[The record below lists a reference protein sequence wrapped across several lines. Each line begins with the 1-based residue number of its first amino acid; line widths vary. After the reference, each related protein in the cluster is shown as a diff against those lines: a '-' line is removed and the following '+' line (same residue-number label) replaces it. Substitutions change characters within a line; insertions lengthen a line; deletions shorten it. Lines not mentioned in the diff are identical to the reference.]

1 MDVKYGDFSFKKEK
15 LAIPT
20 VDIQTS
26 FNKTEAGAVLS
37 HVYDITLAGKI
48 MATGNRNGLSDGS
61 LNTADNYGEGEPN
74 GGPQTVLWESLI
86 IAANNIKKAFD
97 EDYKKLEILCSD
109 NTDTLIWGLSEDTTS
124 ARVANLNFEN
134 STDENWN
141 QIIDYSIGLQVVKP
155 SPSYQDYYDEPN
167 PSTVSSFQ
175 DSYEISPITEDSFYI
190 PADPVLIDN
199 DPSTST
205 YNKNNEGNLFPM
217 GSGGGNRYT
226 VTRTVGANGIK
237 SRKYGSALD
246 NGKGFVTG
254 VLLKS
259 PQISEILQNLTLT
272 NRTTSIQASE
282 ADGRYEITDTFTAS
296 DSHFFE
302 ATRETFTVTNNV
314 DRNFRK
320 TTTIAGTIFGQSAL
334 SKNVDSL
341 YWGITNPS
349 DTVHADKLFIVP
361 LSNSEVSAENAYQSA
376 SGQFQ
381 ELLDTD
387 IFHKR
392 CLAVSFPSGIS
403 EEYQKISNNQGA
415 TTALPFKNFTGWLNP
430 IAVNATSTHS
440 PRDSKIEY
448 SFTFD
453 SRPLSLIKGAF
464 NESIDISDAHPV
476 RNYAMQEVFVRN
488 PILQDRGTYSLPTR
502 TATYSAIFFP
512 EEVKRSAAAYIN
524 NTTLSRIYTALDQF
538 NPNRMNAQNA
548 GNYGNG
554 RYYIISRITKEE
566 EQYDPIEG
574 TFAKSVTWSYEFM
587 YGSWIKISQLQT
599 GLY

>member
-1 MDVKYGDFSFKKEK
+1 MDVKYGDFSFKNKK

-48 MATGNRNGLSDGS
+48 MATGNRTGSSDGS
-61 LNTADNYGEGEPN
+61 LNTADNYDGQEPN

-86 IAANNIKKAFD
+86 IVANDIKKAFD
-97 EDYKKLEILCSD
+97 EDYKKLEILCSN

-124 ARVANLNFEN
+124 ARVTNLNFEN
-134 STDENWN
+134 STDENWS

-155 SPSYQDYYDEPN
+155 SPSYQDYYSEPN

-190 PADPVLIDN
+190 PADPVLTDN

-205 YNKNNEGNLFPM
+205 YNENNQGNLFPM

-226 VTRTVGANGIK
+226 ITRTVGANGIK
-237 SRKYGSALD
+237 STKYGSALD

-259 PQISEILQNLTLT
+259 PQISEILQSLTLT

-282 ADGRYEITDTFTAS
+282 ADGRYEITDTFIAS

-334 SKNVDSL
+334 SKNVDNL

-361 LSNSEVSAENAYQSA
+361 LSNSEVSAENAYESA

-381 ELLDTD
+381 ELLDAD

-403 EEYQKISNNQGA
+403 EEYQKISNNQGGA
-415 TTALPFKNFTGWLNP
+415 TTLPFKNFTGWLNP

-448 SFTFD
+448 NFTFD

-476 RNYAMQEVFVRN
+476 RNYAMQEVFLRN

-502 TATYSAIFFP
+502 TATYSATFFP
-512 EEVKRSAAAYIN
+512 EEVNRSAAAYIN

-554 RYYIISRITKEE
+554 RYYIISRITKED

-574 TFAKSVTWSYEFM
+574 TFSKSVTWSYEIM
-587 YGSWIKISQLQT
+587 YGAWMKISQLQT

>member
-1 MDVKYGDFSFKKEK
+1 MDVKYGDFSFKNEK

-48 MATGNRNGLSDGS
+48 MATGNRTGSSDGS
-61 LNTADNYGEGEPN
+61 LNTADNYDGQEPN
-74 GGPQTVLWESLI
+74 GGPQTILWESLI
-86 IAANNIKKAFD
+86 IVANDIKKAFD
-97 EDYKKLEILCSD
+97 EDYKKLEILCSN

-124 ARVANLNFEN
+124 ARVTNLNFEN
-134 STDENWN
+134 STDENWS

-155 SPSYQDYYDEPN
+155 SPSYQDYYSEPN

-190 PADPVLIDN
+190 PADPVLTDN
-199 DPSTST
+199 DLSTST
-205 YNKNNEGNLFPM
+205 YNEKNEGNLFPM

-226 VTRTVGANGIK
+226 ITRTVGANGIK
-237 SRKYGSALD
+237 STKYGSALD

-259 PQISEILQNLTLT
+259 PQISEILQSLTLT

-282 ADGRYEITDTFTAS
+282 ADGRYEITDTFIAS

-361 LSNSEVSAENAYQSA
+361 LSNSEVSAENAYESA

-381 ELLDTD
+381 ELLDAD

-403 EEYQKISNNQGA
+403 EEYQKISNNQGGA
-415 TTALPFKNFTGWLNP
+415 TTLPFKNFTGWLNP

-476 RNYAMQEVFVRN
+476 RNYAMQEVFLRN

-502 TATYSAIFFP
+502 TATYSATFFP

-554 RYYIISRITKEE
+554 RYYIISRITKED

-574 TFAKSVTWSYEFM
+574 TFSKSVTWSYELM
-587 YGSWIKISQLQT
+587 YGSWMKISQLQT

>member
-1 MDVKYGDFSFKKEK
+1 MDVKYGDFSFKNEK

-26 FNKTEAGAVLS
+26 FNKTEAGAILS

-48 MATGNRNGLSDGS
+48 MATGNRAGSSDGS
-61 LNTADNYGEGEPN
+61 LNTADNYDGQESN
-74 GGPQTVLWESLI
+74 GAAQTVLWEGLI
-86 IAANNIKKAFD
+86 IAANDIKKAFD

-124 ARVANLNFEN
+124 ARVTNLNFEN

-155 SPSYQDYYDEPN
+155 SPSYQDYYGEPN

-190 PADPVLIDN
+190 PADPVLTDN

-205 YNKNNEGNLFPM
+205 YNKNNQGNLFPM

-226 VTRTVGANGIK
+226 ITRTVGANGIK
-237 SRKYGSALD
+237 SSKYGSALD

-296 DSHFFE
+296 DSSFFE

-320 TTTIAGTIFGQSAL
+320 TATIAGTIFGQAAL
-334 SKNVDSL
+334 SKDVDSL

-361 LSNSEVSAENAYQSA
+361 LSSSEVSAENAYKSA

-381 ELLDTD
+381 ELLDAD

-403 EEYQKISNNQGA
+403 QEYQKISNNQGA
-415 TTALPFKNFTGWLNP
+415 TTELPFKNFTGWLNP
-430 IAVNATSTHS
+430 IAVNGTSTHS
-440 PRDSKIEY
+440 PRDSKIDY

-464 NESIDISDAHPV
+464 NESIDVSDSHPV
-476 RNYAMQEVFVRN
+476 RNYSMQEVFLRN

-502 TATYSAIFFP
+502 TATYSATFFP
-512 EEVKRSAAAYIN
+512 EEVSRSAAAYIN

-566 EQYDPIEG
+566 EQYDPIGG
-574 TFAKSVTWSYEFM
+574 TFNKSVTWSYELM
-587 YGSWIKISQLQT
+587 YGSWMKISQLQT

>member
-1 MDVKYGDFSFKKEK
+1 MDVKYGDFSFKNEK

-26 FNKTEAGAVLS
+26 FNKTEAGAILS

-48 MATGNRNGLSDGS
+48 MATGNRAGSSDGS
-61 LNTADNYGEGEPN
+61 LNTADNYDGQESN
-74 GGPQTVLWESLI
+74 GAAQTVLWEGLI
-86 IAANNIKKAFD
+86 IAANDIKKAFD

-124 ARVANLNFEN
+124 ARVTNLNFEN

-155 SPSYQDYYDEPN
+155 SPSYQDYYGEPN

-190 PADPVLIDN
+190 PADPVLTDN

-205 YNKNNEGNLFPM
+205 YNENNQGNLFPM

-226 VTRTVGANGIK
+226 ITRTVGANGIK
-237 SRKYGSALD
+237 SSKYGSALD
-246 NGKGFVTG
+246 NGKSFVTG

-296 DSHFFE
+296 DSSFFE

-320 TTTIAGTIFGQSAL
+320 TATIAGTIFGQAAL
-334 SKNVDSL
+334 SKDVDSL

-361 LSNSEVSAENAYQSA
+361 LSSSEVSAENAYKSA

-381 ELLDTD
+381 ALLDAD

-403 EEYQKISNNQGA
+403 QEYQKISNNQGA

-430 IAVNATSTHS
+430 IAVNGTSTHS
-440 PRDSKIEY
+440 PRDSKIDY

-464 NESIDISDAHPV
+464 NESIDVSDSHPV
-476 RNYAMQEVFVRN
+476 RNYSMQEVFLRN

-502 TATYSAIFFP
+502 TATYSATFFP
-512 EEVKRSAAAYIN
+512 EEVSRSAVAYIN

-554 RYYIISRITKEE
+554 RYYIISRITKED
-566 EQYDPIEG
+566 EQYDPIGG
-574 TFAKSVTWSYEFM
+574 TFSKSVTWSYEFM
-587 YGSWIKISQLQT
+587 YGSWLKISQLET